1 MDLFAIIC
9 TTCKSRLRVREE
21 GVIGQILPC
30 PKCGGMVMIK
40 APEGWEP
47 GKPLPPPRPDPPA
60 GLTAV
65 VEVKRKDETSSDTDF
80 AEIEDILANAPPK
93 PRTAVVTVAP
103 DAPGLARPRFVGHA
117 HQQATGSSGITKG
130 APAAAVAAAEPPI
143 IAKDSKPAPAADS
156 ALDDGAAVPD
166 FKSPVPGRTWS
177 YYLLLAASVLA
188 GVGLAF
194 AVVVAS
200 ASFFRGEP
208 KQSAQVAVPVPQPAS
223 VQQTAPV
230 LPVAVQ
236 PSNTAATSP
245 KDPVTPTV
253 SPATAPQTPVV
264 PATNPMPVDPRSP
277 VTQPVKPA
285 GPPQADDPF
294 RQILEPDTGPVE
306 KTETPP
312 AKPPTPPMDPME
324 PETPAKP
331 VVPRPDPRTVDV
343 AARLADPLASLET
356 EGTPLADFLQVM
368 SDLST
373 IPITLEPD
381 ALPLAQ
387 ANATSPVVLKL
398 QNTTVGAAL
407 TAGLSRLGLEHV
419 PSEGQLIVRLIEPA
433 EMKVL
438 IYPHKDLTGGDSVAA
453 TDLAEL
459 IQAVVD
465 PPSWTLGEAGA
476 TIEVEDS
483 LKIKQR
489 RANQA
494 QIFLLC
500 EKLRT
505 ARKLPYASKYPPA
518 LFQLDSRT
526 KQATAKLR
534 TPVSLNLHQPTPL
547 LKILR
552 QLEEAV
558 APAGQASRNPPLR
571 ILVDWRDIAAGGW
584 NPDAEASLVVEKDS
598 LALALQK
605 LLEPMDLAW
614 RVVDG
619 QTIQVV
625 SPQTLASRCELEL
638 FPAGDLVKD
647 DPSGQKLIAAI
658 RETLGEALFRDQ
670 GGPCELRFEAT
681 AQCLVASLPQPKQ
694 QDLEVF
700 LMSLRR
706 PE

>member
-47 GKPLPPPRPDPPA
+47 GKPLPPPRPEPPA

-65 VEVKRKDETSSDTDF
+65 VEMKRKDDTSSDADF
-80 AEIEDILANAPPK
+80 DEIEDILANAPPK

-117 HQQATGSSGITKG
+117 HQQPAGGSGITKG
-130 APAAAVAAAEPPI
+130 AAAAGVAAAEPPI
-143 IAKDSKPAPAADS
+143 IAMESKPAPAADS
-156 ALDDGAAVPD
+156 APGDGAAVPD
-166 FKSPVPGRTWS
+166 FRPPPGRTWS

-200 ASFFRGEP
+200 ASFFRGEL
-208 KQSAQVAVPVPQPAS
+208 KQAAQVGVPAPQPVS
-223 VQQTAPV
+223 GQPTAPGQ
-230 LPVAVQ
+230 PVAVQ
-236 PSNTAATSP
+236 PSNAAATSP
-245 KDPVTPTV
+245 ADSVTPTP
-253 SPATAPQTPVV
+253 SSTAVPQAPV
-264 PATNPMPVDPRSP
+264 AAASTASQVDPPSR
-277 VTQPVKPA
+277 VTPPVKPA
-285 GPPQADDPF
+285 GPQQADDPF

-306 KTETPP
+306 KTETPA
-312 AKPPTPPMDPME
+312 AKPATPPMDPME
-324 PETPAKP
+324 QETPAKP
-331 VVPRPDPRTVDV
+331 VAPRPDPRTVDV
-343 AARLADPLASLET
+343 PARLADPLASLET

-398 QNTTVGAAL
+398 SNTTVGAAL

-419 PSEGQLIVRLIEPA
+419 PTEGQLIVRLIEPA

-438 IYPHKDLTGGDSVAA
+438 IYPHKDLTGGDSAAA

-465 PPSWTLGEAGA
+465 PPSWTLGDAGA

-489 RANQA
+489 RANHA

-505 ARKLPYASKYPPA
+505 ARKLQYASKYPPA

-526 KQATAKLR
+526 KQATAKLK

-558 APAGQASRNPPLR
+558 APAGQANRSPPLR

-584 NPDAEASLVVEKDS
+584 NPDAEATLVVEKDS

-619 QTIQVV
+619 QTVQVV
-625 SPQTLASRCELEL
+625 SPQTLANRCELEL

-647 DPSGQKLIAAI
+647 DPSGQRLIAAI

-670 GGPCELRFEAT
+670 GGPCELRFEPA
-681 AQCLVASLPQPKQ
+681 AQCVVASLPQPKQ
-694 QDLEVF
+694 QELEVF

-706 PE
+706 PQ